1 MVKQALSS
9 MPKITL
15 SLDFVPERMV
25 AYMPPFA
32 TCHRRAALPY
42 SFRSC
47 SNLFSYSLLASA
59 TCIRDV
65 VYPCKMLTANSSC
78 VHLGRYEWGK
88 LLRLSL
94 EKLYE
99 IVMAWELLGTQ
110 TRRPSCFLRTR
121 PFGDS
126 KVETLE
132 GAPRKKRYCSVL
144 YCTHGCCAPILT
156 QCETRRFSVGPHKSG
171 TRSSPIGAIPKG

>member
-47 SNLFSYSLLASA
+47 SNLF
-59 TCIRDV
+59 
-65 VYPCKMLTANSSC
+65 SSC